1 MRRVQESYMESY
13 RRHFHLRNSRHLRVS
28 QEDMAKTV
36 VLDIRVTSPFYSTVS
51 PAPRRSSI
59 NTPQWISDL
68 FLGMVSEETCWEIL
82 VVTPEIVFCEENN
95 ELYKV

>member
-1 MRRVQESYMESY
+1 MRWVQESHVASY

-36 VLDIRVTSPFYSTVS
+36 VLDIRVTSPFYSTAS
-51 PAPRRSSI
+51 PAPRRSSV

-82 VVTPEIVFCEENN
+82 VVTPEIFFGEENN